1 MPDNKLENKIREY
14 TGEILGKGVE
24 PSAGHR
30 ERFEHRL
37 KAFQASYPASSTLN
51 VSTGQPE
58 TVRKPA
64 KVVSIR
70 KWLAASVA
78 VAAVIISFVLLMNPP
93 VENQSEPALADVR
106 NYYNMQL
113 EEQADATRQLVM
125 QVDEAYREVWLT
137 NIEQIENESIPDIQ
151 IPDDEYIVLIADVYT
166 NKIEILQNMQNIIRE
181 II

>member
-1 MPDNKLENKIREY
+1 MPDNKLENKIKEY
-14 TGEILGKGVE
+14 TGEIFGKGTE
-24 PSAGHR
+24 PPAGHR

-37 KAFQASYPASSTLN
+37 KAFQAGYSTSSTLN
-51 VSTGQPE
+51 VSVEQPA
-58 TVRKPA
+58 TFRKST
-64 KVVSIR
+64 KVVSLR

-78 VAAVIISFVLLMNPP
+78 AAAVIISFVLLLNPP

-113 EEQADATRQLVM
+113 EEQADVTRQLVM

-137 NIEQIENESIPDIQ
+137 NIEQIESESIPDVQ